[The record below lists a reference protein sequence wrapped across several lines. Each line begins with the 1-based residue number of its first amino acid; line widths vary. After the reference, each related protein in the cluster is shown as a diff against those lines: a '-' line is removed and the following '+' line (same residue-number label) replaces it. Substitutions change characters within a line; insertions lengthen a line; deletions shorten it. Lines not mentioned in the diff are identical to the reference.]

1 MDAISAV
8 GRTLG
13 QAKMDCRTISPTQ
26 DRQMGIHFTKRQTDM
41 SSKHRM
47 LFFTPELYLRYNSQD
62 DKIAL
67 AADAEWEAEIVRYH
81 QHLDIVRQKMP
92 VQVDELSSLCLHD
105 GDILKRQEQLGPLSS
120 GCFEGWPGPP
130 QLLPLWYRFATLFV
144 RLEDELVTLFY
155 FLCDHMTE
163 QPAAQDW
170 PFSKKRE
177 HWLYDEVHWQGDDSG
192 RFTHLILL
200 SSGVVLTIP
209 FVTVLISRVPLSPG
223 SAESCKQSA

>member
-1 MDAISAV
+1 M
-8 GRTLG
+8 
-13 QAKMDCRTISPTQ
+13 P
-26 DRQMGIHFTKRQTDM
+26 
-41 SSKHRM
+41 SKHRM

-62 DKIAL
+62 EKMAL
-67 AADAEWEAEIVRYH
+67 AADAEWEAAIARYH
-81 QHLDIVRQKMP
+81 QYLATVREEMP
-92 VQVDELSSLCLHD
+92 SPVDELSRLCLHD

-130 QLLPLWYRFATLFV
+130 PFLPLSYRLATLFV
-144 RLEDELVTLFY
+144 RLENEMVTLFY

-163 QPAAQDW
+163 QPAAEDW

-177 HWLYDEVHWQGDDSG
+177 HWLYDEVHWQEGDGG

-209 FVTVLISRVPLSPG
+209 FVTVLISRVPLSLG
-223 SAESCKQSA
+223 SAESGKQTATDSLAGYDLSKTNRLRIYIKIVF

>member
-1 MDAISAV
+1 MDPTSVV

-13 QAKMDCRTISPTQ
+13 QGKMHCRTISPIQ
-26 DRQMGIHFTKRQTDM
+26 DRQMGTPFTKRQTDM
-41 SSKHRM
+41 PSKDKM

-62 DKIAL
+62 DGIAL
-67 AADAEWEAEIVRYH
+67 AADAEWEAAIVKY
-81 QHLDIVRQKMP
+81 QDHLASVHEKMP
-92 VQVDELSSLCLHD
+92 SQVAELSRLCLHD

-120 GCFEGWPGPP
+120 GCIEGWPGPP
-130 QLLPLWYRFATLFV
+130 QFLPLWYGLATLFV
-144 RLEDELVTLFY
+144 RFENELVTLFY

-163 QPAAQDW
+163 ESAADNW

-177 HWLYDEVHWQGDDSG
+177 HWLYDEVHWQGGDAG

-209 FVTVLISRVPLSPG
+209 FVTVLISRVPLSPAG
-223 SAESCKQSA
+223 AESGKQSA